1 MKALADDWVA
11 LEDEEDD
18 DDGEGEEVM
27 SALFVEEEEDE
38 KLTLS
43 QMERK
48 SKCLSCSSQPYPMYS
63 CVPKAD
69 IVSFE

>member
-38 KLTLS
+38 TDC

-63 CVPKAD
+63 CVPKANS
-69 IVSFE
+69 VSFE

>member
-38 KLTLS
+38 TDIESNGEEIEVFELFYSTLS
-43 QMERK
+43 YVLLCPEGQH
-48 SKCLSCSSQPYPMYS
+48 CQ
-63 CVPKAD
+63 
-69 IVSFE
+69 F

>member
-48 SKCLSCSSQPYPMYS
+48 SKCLSCSSQPYLMYS
-63 CVPKAD
+63 CVPKAN

>member
-38 KLTLS
+38 TDIES
-43 QMERK
+43 DGRK

-63 CVPKAD
+63 CIPNAN